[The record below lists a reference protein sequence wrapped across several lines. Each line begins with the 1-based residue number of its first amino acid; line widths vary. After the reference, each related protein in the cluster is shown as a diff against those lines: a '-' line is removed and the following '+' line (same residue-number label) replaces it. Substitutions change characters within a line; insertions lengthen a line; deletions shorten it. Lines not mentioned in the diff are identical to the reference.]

1 MRRKVERRQLP
12 GCVPFGLSDREF
24 LILGEKNTGGG
35 AEDIHTGQ
43 ETRFTSG

>member
-1 MRRKVERRQLP
+1 MRRKVVRRQLP

-24 LILGEKNTGGG
+24 LILGEENRGSGTKG
-35 AEDIHTGQ
+35 IHTGQ

>member
-1 MRRKVERRQLP
+1 MRRKVARRQLP

-24 LILGEKNTGGG
+24 LILGEKGRDGGEEG
-35 AEDIHTGQ
+35 IHTGQ